1 MCDPA
6 CEFSEMRLL
15 AAPSSERITRLGG
28 LGPRRVAGMRGA
40 PGKGVSLGAGPP
52 VITDAGPTSDPAE
65 RWGPLVATCLVRG
78 VKLPGA
84 PHRGLTIMVATS
96 EPSLCPGEWGG
107 EVAGARPRVRP
118 EGAHAGAALR
128 PPVVG
133 HMPSRVVWGLHGR
146 WKATGALG
154 PGKEEDGRHFRLPYV
169 AAATTARLDPSNRSL
184 GQLL

>member
-52 VITDAGPTSDPAE
+52 VITDAGPTSDPGQ

-96 EPSLCPGEWGG
+96 EPSLAQWSPGLQT
-107 EVAGARPRVRP
+107 RV
-118 EGAHAGAALR
+118 GAAR
-128 PPVVG
+128 VMRVMTEIVG
-133 HMPSRVVWGLHGR
+133 KNPRIH
-146 WKATGALG
+146 
-154 PGKEEDGRHFRLPYV
+154 
-169 AAATTARLDPSNRSL
+169 
-184 GQLL
+184 GQLEAS

>member
-96 EPSLCPGEWGG
+96 EPSLARQLLVLSGFSWLH
-107 EVAGARPRVRP
+107 GARARR
-118 EGAHAGAALR
+118 
-128 PPVVG
+128 
-133 HMPSRVVWGLHGR
+133 
-146 WKATGALG
+146 
-154 PGKEEDGRHFRLPYV
+154 RHHQRS
-169 AAATTARLDPSNRSL
+169 ALDPPPREAP
-184 GQLL
+184 GRM